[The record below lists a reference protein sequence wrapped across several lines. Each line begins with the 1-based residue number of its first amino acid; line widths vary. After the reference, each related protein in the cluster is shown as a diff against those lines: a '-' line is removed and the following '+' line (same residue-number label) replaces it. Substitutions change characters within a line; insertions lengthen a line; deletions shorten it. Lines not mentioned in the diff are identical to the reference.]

1 MQTLAGRHTNKHD
14 GLILA
19 MVPPSFFFFL
29 NIYQRPAKWEN
40 HGQSRSK
47 MEPMAGGSSR
57 PPAQFC
63 CLASVLGGPRPRRKD
78 ESAVKPK
85 PQLANLSQQ
94 SQVNHSPD
102 GVESFLCSTEWGG
115 IKRNSLN
122 LPNRFWDLKRAQ
134 LLYIIYNPGC
144 QSQSNPLF
152 VCSNTQIPRHAPS
165 PS

>member
-1 MQTLAGRHTNKHD
+1 MGSL
-14 GLILA
+14 GLKWNRWL
-19 MVPPSFFFFL
+19 VG
-29 NIYQRPAKWEN
+29 PADLLL
-40 HGQSRSK
+40 
-47 MEPMAGGSSR
+47 SSVAL
-57 PPAQFC
+57 PLFW
-63 CLASVLGGPRPRRKD
+63 GPRPRRKD
-78 ESAVKPK
+78 KSAVKPK

-152 VCSNTQIPRHAPS
+152 VCSNTQIPRHCTLS
-165 PS
+165 QLGLCLSLNKSERS